1 MPGFDLEA
9 QAASLNEASADM
21 LRKLRALG
29 QERLLERWA
38 PPGRDTD
45 RKLELLERLTL
56 LDRALPDGLQGYLGK
71 SKDLLEAARRGD
83 NPYSGFAARQPPGTR
98 LDYGSQ
104 TYREAEAL
112 GLEEARH
119 AAFVLVAGGL
129 GERLGYSGIKLE
141 IPAEG
146 ATGRSFLELYI
157 QNIVA
162 LKTTPGKERKSG
174 PLAVMVSGDTH
185 QPTRRL
191 LEKNAYFALDP
202 GQVSFLEQQQVPALA
217 DERPTLATRDD
228 DPYALVTKPHGH
240 GDVHRLLHLSGLPKQ
255 WLDRGLRWLVFFQD
269 TNALAFHVIPAAL
282 GVSRK
287 DGLTVNSV
295 AIPRTPG
302 EAVGGIVRLVGN
314 DREFVV
320 NVEYNQLDALLR
332 STNPAEGDLPNATGE
347 SPYPGNT
354 NILVMDLAGYVEA
367 LARTGGLVP
376 EFVNPKYA
384 NPERTRFKRPA
395 RLECM
400 MQDFPKLLGES
411 ARVAYT
417 QFGRSLCFSPV
428 KNNIGS
434 AREKAQQGLP
444 PESAASAEADLYAVH
459 RRILAQA
466 GASVEKAPPVTFSR
480 ASRLKKDF
488 PVTVS

>member
-1 MPGFDLEA
+1 
-9 QAASLNEASADM
+9 
-21 LRKLRALG
+21 
-29 QERLLERWA
+29 
-38 PPGRDTD
+38 
-45 RKLELLERLTL
+45 
-56 LDRALPDGLQGYLGK
+56 
-71 SKDLLEAARRGD
+71 
-83 NPYSGFAARQPPGTR
+83 
-98 LDYGSQ
+98 
-104 TYREAEAL
+104 
-112 GLEEARH
+112 
-119 AAFVLVAGGL
+119 
-129 GERLGYSGIKLE
+129 
-141 IPAEG
+141 
-146 ATGRSFLELYI
+146 
-157 QNIVA
+157 
-162 LKTTPGKERKSG
+162 
-174 PLAVMVSGDTH
+174 
-185 QPTRRL
+185 
-191 LEKNAYFALDP
+191 
-202 GQVSFLEQQQVPALA
+202 
-217 DERPTLATRDD
+217 
-228 DPYALVTKPHGH
+228 
-240 GDVHRLLHLSGLPKQ
+240 
-255 WLDRGLRWLVFFQD
+255 
-269 TNALAFHVIPAAL
+269 VIPAAL

-466 GASVEKAPPVTFSR
+466 GASVEEAPPVTFSGL
-480 ASRLKKDF
+480 SLDLF
-488 PVTVS
+488 PVVVLSPKLATPSVPRWKAEGATISGRSVLILDCDDLRIESLTLDGALIIRGVPGARIVVKGLTVFNAGWQAKDSAAPGELRGFTWERAEARVIEFDTPGEHVVTA